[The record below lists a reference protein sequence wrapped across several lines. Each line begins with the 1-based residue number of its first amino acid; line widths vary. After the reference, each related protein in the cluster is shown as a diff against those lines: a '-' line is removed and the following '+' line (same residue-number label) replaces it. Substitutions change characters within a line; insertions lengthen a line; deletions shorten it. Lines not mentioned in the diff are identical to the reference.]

1 MSKIEN
7 LVNDV
12 LEVVQSYG
20 GTAIRKSLK
29 DSTNR
34 NRVVSVNQ
42 VIRFLKSRRNPAY
55 RILATKL
62 DAVYISTI
70 RQSAINLRLL
80 RGSSRSDAVDL
91 NEFVNAID
99 YRAAWDST
107 FSRTVANVL

>member
-1 MSKIEN
+1 MTKIEN
-7 LVNDV
+7 FVSDV
-12 LEVVQSYG
+12 LEVVQNYG
-20 GTAIRKSLK
+20 NTAIRKSLK

-55 RILATKL
+55 RNLATKL
-62 DAVYISTI
+62 DAVYISTV
-70 RQSAINLRLL
+70 RQTAVNLRLL
-80 RGSSRSDAVDL
+80 NGSARTDAVDL

-99 YRAAWDST
+99 YRLTWDST